1 MTPIL
6 IALALSTSPLADS
19 PPRAALRAELR
30 ETIART
36 RTLVAGVELPRRGD
50 SDDFPE
56 VVGLVEEALSCGAS
70 EVFLTP
76 SDDVRLVRF
85 TCRRGDILVP
95 FAWRGEFGWFFVQ
108 REWIAVPRA
117 LRNDSPAEKEN

>member
-1 MTPIL
+1 MGSAL
-6 IALALSTSPLADS
+6 VLALMLSVPTLP
-19 PPRAALRAELR
+19 AELQVMD
-30 ETIART
+30 ARP

-70 EVFLTP
+70 EVFVTP
-76 SDDVRLVRF
+76 ADDVRLVRF
-85 TCRRGDILVP
+85 TCKRGDVLVP
-95 FAWRGEFGWFFVQ
+95 FAWRGEYGWFYVR

-117 LRNDSPAEKEN
+117 QRNDSAETETEN